1 MDTDHGITLGV
12 TVTPGDVH
20 DFVPYLEHLEQT
32 HKNVIPLQAVAA
44 DSAYDV
50 PLVHRVLEEPE
61 YR

>member
-1 MDTDHGITLGV
+1 M
-12 TVTPGDVH
+12 TPGDVH